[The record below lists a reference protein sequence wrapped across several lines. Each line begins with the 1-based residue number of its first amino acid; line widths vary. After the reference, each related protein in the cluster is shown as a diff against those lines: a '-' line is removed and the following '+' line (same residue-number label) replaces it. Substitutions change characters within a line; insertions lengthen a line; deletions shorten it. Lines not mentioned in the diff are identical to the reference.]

1 MDLTHA
7 IDGYRAIRQFD
18 PRPLPAEDLDA
29 ILRAGRRAPSSKN
42 TQRWGFVAVTDRAT
56 LQRLSRA
63 GDYAGHL
70 AGAGA
75 GVAIVVPD
83 TADDDADAGAWI
95 AFDSGQAAQN
105 MLLTAWS
112 RGIGGVHAAVYD
124 QDAAREILGYPNE
137 SRCDLILSFGY
148 PADPSMLTSSRR
160 AGGRRPLDEVVHRD
174 RW

>member
-1 MDLTHA
+1 MDLSDA
-7 IDGYRAIRQFD
+7 IDGYRAVRQFD
-18 PRPLPAEDLDA
+18 PRPLPADALDA

-42 TQRWGFVAVTDRAT
+42 TQRWGFVVVTERDT
-56 LQRLSRA
+56 LGRLA
-63 GDYAGHL
+63 KVGDFAGHL

-83 TADDDADAGAWI
+83 AGDDDADARAWI

-112 RGIGGVHAAVYD
+112 LGIGGVHAAVYD
-124 QDAAREILGYPNE
+124 QDAAREILGYPAE

-148 PADPSMLTSSRR
+148 PADPAMLTASRR
-160 AGGRRPLDEVVHRD
+160 SGGRRPVSDVVHRE

>member
-1 MDLTHA
+1 MDLNDA
-7 IDGYRAIRQFD
+7 IDGYRAIRQFE
-18 PRPLPAEDLDA
+18 PRPLTEEHLEA
-29 ILRAGRRAPSSKN
+29 ILHAGRRAPSSKN
-42 TQRWGFVAVTDRAT
+42 TQRWGFVAVTDRGT
-56 LQRLSRA
+56 LERLSKV

-83 TADDDADAGAWI
+83 EGDDDTDARAWI

-112 RGIGGVHAAVYD
+112 LGIGGVHAAVYD
-124 QDAAREILGYPNE
+124 QGAAREILGYPVE

-148 PADPSMLTSSRR
+148 PADPALLTASRR
-160 AGGRRPLDEVVHRD
+160 SGGRRPIGEVVHRD